1 MKRLL
6 NDLAVAIAG
15 AALTATL
22 VPSPLHAGET
32 ADYAPRRAAYAPRYS
47 AAPAMAQTGDFA
59 ARVLNSHNGERSRM
73 GLPPLRWNAR
83 LSAQAQQ
90 WASSLARRGAFEHS
104 QGDHGENLWM
114 GTANGYSP
122 EQMVGAFLSERR
134 AFRPGRFPDVSRTGN
149 WADVGHYTQIIW
161 PETQEVGCAVVR
173 GGRDEVMVCRYWPAG
188 NVYGQR
194 VG

>member
-6 NDLAVAIAG
+6 NALVLAAAG

-22 VPSPLHAGET
+22 VPSTVAAGEA
-32 ADYAPRRAAYAPRYS
+32 ADYAPRYAGYASRYS
-47 AAPAMAQTGDFA
+47 APPSGDFA
-59 ARVLNSHNGERSRM
+59 SRVLNTHNGERSRM
-73 GLPPLRWNAR
+73 GLRPLRWNAR

-104 QGDHGENLWM
+104 NGDDGENLWM

-122 EQMVGAFLSERR
+122 EQMVASFLSERR
-134 AFRPGRFPDVSRTGN
+134 AFRAGRFPNVSRTGN

-188 NVYGQR
+188 NVYGES